1 MKFFKFILIILVLF
15 FKTGNVLSNINIFD
29 VNNIEVERNGKS
41 SNEILANKA
50 ITKGF
55 KKLINRILLE
65 EDIKKIQE
73 LKFSEIKELVSYY
86 QVSNKAED
94 NLKSQKINFDISF
107 NKDKIHDLF
116 YKKIISYSKIS
127 DKELYILP
135 ILKKKN
141 KIYVYNKNFFYDRWN
156 EFYDT
161 DLIEFVLP
169 LENIEIIQNINFYK
183 DNLLN
188 LKLNS
193 LFKEYSGKNLVLV
206 LIEDNDFREEKIY
219 FKTEILG
226 KNIVKNIKLE
236 RSNLNEEEFYKKII
250 IETKKEI
257 INLVK
262 SQNLIDVRVPSFLS
276 AQFKISKK
284 NNLVKLESKIKK
296 IDLIENLYIQE
307 FNNEFVYLKIKYLG
321 KLDKIIEQ
329 LEDQKIILRL
339 FEDRWSIE
347 II

>member
-1 MKFFKFILIILVLF
+1 M
-15 FKTGNVLSNINIFD
+15 
-29 VNNIEVERNGKS
+29 
-41 SNEILANKA
+41 
-50 ITKGF
+50 
-55 KKLINRILLE
+55 
-65 EDIKKIQE
+65 
-73 LKFSEIKELVSYY
+73 
-86 QVSNKAED
+86 
-94 NLKSQKINFDISF
+94 
-107 NKDKIHDLF
+107 
-116 YKKIISYSKIS
+116 
-127 DKELYILP
+127 
-135 ILKKKN
+135 
-141 KIYVYNKNFFYDRWN
+141 
-156 EFYDT
+156 
-161 DLIEFVLP
+161 
-169 LENIEIIQNINFYK
+169 
-183 DNLLN
+183 
-188 LKLNS
+188 KLNS

-296 IDLIENLYIQE
+296 IDLIENLYIEE
-307 FNNEFVYLKIKYLG
+307 FNNEIVFIKIKYLG
-321 KLDKIIEQ
+321 KLEQIIKQ
-329 LEDQKIILRL
+329 LKDQKIILKL
-339 FEDRWSIE
+339 FGEQWRIK

>member
-1 MKFFKFILIILVLF
+1 M
-15 FKTGNVLSNINIFD
+15 
-29 VNNIEVERNGKS
+29 
-41 SNEILANKA
+41 
-50 ITKGF
+50 
-55 KKLINRILLE
+55 
-65 EDIKKIQE
+65 
-73 LKFSEIKELVSYY
+73 
-86 QVSNKAED
+86 
-94 NLKSQKINFDISF
+94 
-107 NKDKIHDLF
+107 
-116 YKKIISYSKIS
+116 
-127 DKELYILP
+127 
-135 ILKKKN
+135 
-141 KIYVYNKNFFYDRWN
+141 
-156 EFYDT
+156 
-161 DLIEFVLP
+161 
-169 LENIEIIQNINFYK
+169 
-183 DNLLN
+183 
-188 LKLNS
+188 KLNS

>member
-15 FKTGNVLSNINIFD
+15 FKTGNVLSNTNIFD
-29 VNNIEVERNGKS
+29 VNNIEVERKGKS

-161 DLIEFVLP
+161 
-169 LENIEIIQNINFYK
+169 
-183 DNLLN
+183 
-188 LKLNS
+188 
-193 LFKEYSGKNLVLV
+193 
-206 LIEDNDFREEKIY
+206 
-219 FKTEILG
+219 
-226 KNIVKNIKLE
+226 
-236 RSNLNEEEFYKKII
+236 
-250 IETKKEI
+250 
-257 INLVK
+257 
-262 SQNLIDVRVPSFLS
+262 
-276 AQFKISKK
+276 
-284 NNLVKLESKIKK
+284 
-296 IDLIENLYIQE
+296 
-307 FNNEFVYLKIKYLG
+307 
-321 KLDKIIEQ
+321 
-329 LEDQKIILRL
+329 
-339 FEDRWSIE
+339 
-347 II
+347 